1 MLCYE
6 YAWIQVPSPRAGIK
20 TTRARSKGLTLRFAD
35 FEDEG
40 ARWITV
46 VESDF
51 YPDYL
56 EDAKRYYAG
65 FIGAF
70 REEAAL
76 SSGSAELLRNL
87 SAYRGSD
94 STQLMRIFRKYVSP
108 STSVEM
114 LKRKRKIDQV
124 IEDFGPTF
132 RPIGEVREALES
144 RPARDEVLSA
154 LLWEYRERGQKGYKL
169 TEDFFA
175 WFRDTFGGRFIIA
188 GPERAGRDVILS
200 EELEGFENRTPADFL
215 IREQDGTPLVVG
227 FARYDSDRGGAQED
241 DRIKGNRDNITDLLH
256 YSVERTVPLK
266 VLLLNDGP
274 GLLLGSMWRDYSAL
288 EEYGRG
294 DVMVA
299 TLLMLEGRF
308 TEDWIIS

>member
-1 MLCYE
+1 M
-6 YAWIQVPSPRAGIK
+6 V
-20 TTRARSKGLTLRFAD
+20 RFAD
-35 FEDEG
+35 FEAEG

-56 EDAKRYYAG
+56 EDAKSYYVR
-65 FIGAF
+65 FIDTF
-70 REEAAL
+70 REEAER
-76 SSGSAELLRNL
+76 SSSSAELLRNL

-124 IEDFGPTF
+124 IGDFGPAF
-132 RPIGEVREALES
+132 RPLDEVREALGS
-144 RPARDEVLSA
+144 RPASDEVLSA

-175 WFRDTFGGRFIIA
+175 WFRDAFGDRFVIA

-200 EELEGFENRTPADFL
+200 QELEGFENRTPADFL
-215 IREQDGTPLVVG
+215 VRDQDGTPLVVG

-241 DRIKGNRDNITDLLH
+241 DRIKGNRDNITDILR
-256 YSVERTVPLK
+256 YSAERSVPLK
-266 VLLLNDGP
+266 VLFLNDGP
-274 GLLLGSMWRDYSAL
+274 GLLLGSMWRDYAAL

-299 TLLMLEGRF
+299 TLLMLKDRF
-308 TEDWIIS
+308 TEDWIVS